1 MKFFVSF
8 AVLIGLVLSDS
19 TTNSVKNDSHAE
31 IFVAW
36 KQKYEKEYLSGVE
49 EKYRFS
55 IWKKNLKHVSYASF
69 RIF

>member
-1 MKFFVSF
+1 MEFIVSL

-19 TTNSVKNDSHAE
+19 TPNSVKKDSQTE

-55 IWKKNLKHVSYASF
+55 IWKNNLKHVSYASF